1 MRNMRPFCDYQHS
14 GGFGLFIRLVG
25 LWLEVTCIKW
35 NDNKL
40 VHVYEKRETEP
51 FDHCIGTAS
60 RVSRQFVADESSE
73 CAAKSKGT
81 FTRDAA
87 PRVVSR
93 SPQHAAVCRKIMSYT
108 LTHVYDAMCPCRPYL
123 EKY

>member
-1 MRNMRPFCDYQHS
+1 MRPFCDYHHS

-60 RVSRQFVADESSE
+60 RVSRDSLSLMSPASVRLSLKVRSH
-73 CAAKSKGT
+73 GM
-81 FTRDAA
+81 
-87 PRVVSR
+87 PRR
-93 SPQHAAVCRKIMSYT
+93 A
-108 LTHVYDAMCPCRPYL
+108 
-123 EKY
+123 